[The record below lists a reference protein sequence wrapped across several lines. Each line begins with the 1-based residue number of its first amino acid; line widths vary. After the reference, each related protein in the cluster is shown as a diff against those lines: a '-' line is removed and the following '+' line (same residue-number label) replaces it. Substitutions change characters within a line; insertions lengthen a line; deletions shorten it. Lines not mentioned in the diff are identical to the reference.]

1 MTNELARDRVAESY
15 DSGWS
20 EALTQAVA
28 VVEQAGSLADAHRLL
43 LRLADKE
50 PPDVPRG
57 VHCESCGGLVRDETD
72 ININY

>member
-1 MTNELARDRVAESY
+1 MTNELARDRVADGY

-20 EALTQAVA
+20 EALTQAMA
-28 VVEQAGSLADAHRLL
+28 VLEQAGSLADAHRRL

-50 PPDVPRG
+50 PPDVPRR

-72 ININY
+72 TNINY